1 LTEVKLRSENE
12 MISPVLGISA
22 EKLINSMTI
31 LDTFKSRIQAADR
44 ILITTHE
51 FPDADGI
58 GSEISLCLAL
68 RELGKTSFCV
78 NEEPLLERYLYLDE
92 DQVVLGFKDFSQ
104 KHPNFKPDLMIV
116 VDTNTKAR
124 VGAQLGH
131 YLNEDIPTLFIDHHP
146 CRGRDL
152 STHCIDVSAAATGQM
167 VGEMIEH
174 LGVKFTKKIA
184 LPIYTSIIIDTSSFR
199 YPTVSAKTHRLV
211 SKLMDTGINPP
222 EAYNGI
228 YGTKRVQHMHLL
240 AKILNSAESNANETI
255 AWMLLRKEDI
265 ENFKS
270 DIEDT
275 HNFINHLLVLNN
287 VKIAIM
293 FRDDGDQIKMSLRSS
308 GDIDV
313 GLVAQALGGGG
324 HSHSAATILFKPN
337 GETTQEVIQKTVKHV
352 EEIYKKLEK
361 EV

>member
-1 LTEVKLRSENE
+1 MN
-12 MISPVLGISA
+12 SPVLGLSA
-22 EKLINSMTI
+22 EKLINFMTI

-68 RELGKTSFCV
+68 RELGKTSFCI
-78 NEEPLLERYLYLDE
+78 NEEPLLERYQYLDQ
-92 DQVVLGFKDFSQ
+92 DRVVHGFKDFT
-104 KHPNFKPDLMIV
+104 KKYPNFKPDLMIV
-116 VDTNTKAR
+116 VDTNTKNR
-124 VGAQLGH
+124 VGTNLGK
-131 YLNEDIPTLFIDHHP
+131 YITDDTPTLYIDHHP

-167 VGEMIEH
+167 VGEMIEY

-199 YPTVSAKTHRLV
+199 YPTVSAKTHKLV
-211 SKLMDTGINPP
+211 AKLMDTGINPP

-240 AKILNSAESNANETI
+240 SKILNSAESTPDESI
-255 AWMLLRKEDI
+255 AWMLLKKEDI
-265 ENFKS
+265 DNFKS

-308 GDIDV
+308 GDYDV

-324 HSHSAATILFKPN
+324 HSHSAATILFKQKD
-337 GETTQEVIQKTVKHV
+337 ETTEEVIHKTIKHL
-352 EEIYKKLEK
+352 EEIVKRLDSN
-361 EV
+361 

>member
-1 LTEVKLRSENE
+1 MN
-12 MISPVLGISA
+12 SPVLGISA
-22 EKLINSMTI
+22 EKLISSMTI
-31 LDTFKSRIQAADR
+31 LDTFKSRIQAADK

-68 RELGKTSFCV
+68 RELGKKSYCI
-78 NEEPLLERYLYLDE
+78 NEEPLLDRYMYLDQ
-92 DQVVLGFKDFSQ
+92 DRVVMGFKDFQ
-104 KHPNFKPDLMIV
+104 KQYPEFKPDLMIV
-116 VDTNTKAR
+116 VDTNSKLR
-124 VGAQLGH
+124 VGA
-131 YLNEDIPTLFIDHHP
+131 NMAKFITDAMPTLYIDHHP

-152 STHCIDVSAAATGQM
+152 STHCIDVTAAATGQM
-167 VGEMIEH
+167 VGEMIEA
-174 LGVKFTKKIA
+174 LGVKFTKKMA

-199 YPTVSAKTHRLV
+199 YPTVSASTHRLV

-228 YGTKRVQHMHLL
+228 YGTKRVPHMHLL
-240 AKILNSAESNANETI
+240 AKILNSAESNADESI
-255 AWMLLRKEDI
+255 AWMVLRKEDI
-265 ENFKS
+265 DNFKS

-287 VKIAIM
+287 IRVAIM

-308 GDIDV
+308 GDTDV

-324 HSHSAATILFKPN
+324 HSHSAATILLKTGN
-337 GETTQEVIQKTVKHV
+337 LTANQIISDTVQKIEKIVKKILA
-352 EEIYKKLEK
+352 EG
-361 EV
+361 